1 MSETLHHPSL
11 RELIA
16 GDLRRRILAKEIQP
30 GERLDISGI
39 AARFDVSPGSV
50 REAALALE
58 TDGLVVVNPRRG
70 ITVRVVTAGDLLE
83 IYQVREV
90 IDVAAAR
97 LVARGLAP
105 SGDDTDLAALRAAQ
119 ERIERSWAE
128 GGFASGLAADLDFHA
143 LLCSLSGN
151 SRLESIAQV
160 LVDQTV
166 LHLRPVEA
174 VDSSIRARPPADLHA
189 AILDAIAA
197 GDEDA
202 IQRACADHYAFSRMR
217 VTPESPG

>member
-1 MSETLHHPSL
+1 MSATLQHQSL

-16 GDLRRRILAKEIQP
+16 ADLRRRILAKEIQP
-30 GERLDISGI
+30 GERLDIAGI
-39 AARFDVSPGSV
+39 AAQFEVSPGSV

-97 LVARGLAP
+97 VVASAADAAGLA
-105 SGDDTDLAALRAAQ
+105 SLRAAQ
-119 ERIERSWAE
+119 ERIEGSWDR
-128 GGFASGLAADLDFHA
+128 GGFASGLSADLDFHV
-143 LLCSLSGN
+143 LLSTLSGN
-151 SRLESIAQV
+151 SRLASISRV

-174 VDSSIRARPPADLHA
+174 ADATIRSRPPGDLHA
-189 AILDAIAA
+189 AVVDAIAA
-197 GDEDA
+197 GDDDA
-202 IQRACADHYAFSRMR
+202 IVRACADHYAFSRMR
-217 VTPESPG
+217 VTRESPLPT

>member
-1 MSETLHHPSL
+1 MSQTLHHPSL

-30 GERLDISGI
+30 GERLDIAGI

-97 LVARGLAP
+97 LVAR
-105 SGDDTDLAALRAAQ
+105 SEDDAGLAALRAAQ
-119 ERIERSWAE
+119 SRIEWSWAE
-128 GGFASGLAADLDFHA
+128 GGFAAGLAADLDFHV
-143 LLCSLSGN
+143 LLCALSGN
-151 SRLESIAQV
+151 SRLESISQV

-166 LHLRPVEA
+166 LHLRPVEE
-174 VDSSIRARPPADLHA
+174 VDSSIRSRPPADLHA

-197 GDEDA
+197 GDDDA

-217 VTPESPG
+217 VTPESHG

>member
-1 MSETLHHPSL
+1 MSETLHRPSL

-30 GERLDISGI
+30 GERLDIAGI

-97 LVARGLAP
+97 LVAR
-105 SGDDTDLAALRAAQ
+105 SGDDAGLTALRAAQ

-128 GGFASGLAADLDFHA
+128 GGFASGLAADLDFHV
-143 LLCSLSGN
+143 LLCALSGN
-151 SRLESIAQV
+151 SRLESIGQV

-197 GDEDA
+197 GDDDA